1 MSKTSNTRKLNEF
14 SFYFT
19 VNKSGKMP
27 SKEQGSVIQNC
38 GVTFS
43 GKYSL
48 KSVVISHRVCH
59 LFRFQLNFMFSLGRL
74 ADSRDYLCNGARNNV
89 Y

>member
-1 MSKTSNTRKLNEF
+1 MLVPDYMSKTSITRKLIEF

-19 VNKSGKMP
+19 VNKSGKM
-27 SKEQGSVIQNC
+27 SSIEQGSMIQNC

-48 KSVVISHRVCH
+48 KS
-59 LFRFQLNFMFSLGRL
+59 G
-74 ADSRDYLCNGARNNV
+74 
-89 Y
+89 